1 MKTIAKSLGIAAVTI
16 LAVTITYGVTVIIVT
31 VVSGN
36 YFLAI

>member
-1 MKTIAKSLGIAAVTI
+1 MKTIAKSLAIAVVAILGIAVS
-16 LAVTITYGVTVIIVT
+16 YGVTVIIIT

>member
-1 MKTIAKSLGIAAVTI
+1 MKIIAKSLGIAIATI
-16 LAVTITYGVTVIIVT
+16 LAVTITYGVTVIIIT